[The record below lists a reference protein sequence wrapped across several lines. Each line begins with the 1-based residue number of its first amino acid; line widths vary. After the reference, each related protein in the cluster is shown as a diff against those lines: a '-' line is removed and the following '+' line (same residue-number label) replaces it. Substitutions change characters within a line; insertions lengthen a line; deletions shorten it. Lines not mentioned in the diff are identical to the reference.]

1 MNKIVS
7 TARTGG
13 FLSILAL
20 SLALGGCRGMKSEK
34 TPIHPNMNM
43 DQQERKEAQE
53 VNNFFEDGRSMRTPV
68 EGTVAR
74 GLSRLD
80 KAYYEGIDENGE
92 WVANMPIDLTKSIV
106 YRGIGEGYS

>member
-1 MNKIVS
+1 MNKKLTISRAGAV
-7 TARTGG
+7 
-13 FLSILAL
+13 LSILAL
-20 SLALGGCRGMKSEK
+20 SLTLQGCRGMKSEK

-80 KAYYEGIDENGE
+80 KAYYEGIDEN
-92 WVANMPIDLTKSIV
+92 
-106 YRGIGEGYS
+106 